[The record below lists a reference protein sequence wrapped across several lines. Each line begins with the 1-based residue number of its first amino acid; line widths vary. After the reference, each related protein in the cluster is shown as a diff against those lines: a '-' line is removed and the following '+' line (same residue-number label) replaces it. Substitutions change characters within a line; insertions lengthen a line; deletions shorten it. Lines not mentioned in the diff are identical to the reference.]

1 MLGHFGADV
10 QRAFTVARRADVAI
24 AERVGSF
31 ALLRNRDLRRDFKSL
46 RIGISAEVE
55 EPEEPM
61 MVSELPFGLDL
72 SRAPI

>member
-10 QRAFTVARRADVAI
+10 QRAFTVARRADVAV

-31 ALLRNRDLRRDFKSL
+31 ALLRGRDMQRDVNSL

-61 MVSELPFGLDL
+61 MVSELPLGLDV

>member
-10 QRAFTVARRADVAI
+10 QRVFNVGRRADVAI

-31 ALLRNRDLRRDFKSL
+31 ALLRGRDMQRDFKSL
-46 RIGISAEVE
+46 RIGIRAEVE

-61 MVSELPFGLDL
+61 MVSELPLGLDV